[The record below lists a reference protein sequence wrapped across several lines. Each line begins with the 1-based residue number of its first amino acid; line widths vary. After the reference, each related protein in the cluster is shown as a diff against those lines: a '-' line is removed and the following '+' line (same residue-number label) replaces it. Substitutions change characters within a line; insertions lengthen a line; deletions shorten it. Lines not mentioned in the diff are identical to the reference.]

1 MPRDAP
7 WPARRVSHRLVQQR
21 RALLPVQLGSA
32 RRQRHLEPGRRLGD
46 LVRGIRRHVRGRRL
60 LQLARPS
67 PGRGPTLAHAHGGAP
82 HPEYRRQE
90 GRVVAPPCRPRPVL
104 AHAAPERRGP
114 VTGGGRLRGRVALV
128 TGASRGFGRAI
139 ALAFAR
145 EGAQVAVNYLA
156 SGREAD
162 EVVADAGRLGTEAIA
177 IQGDVAREN
186 DACSLVKSTLDRFG
200 RLDILVNNA
209 GIMVRGALLQ
219 VPADAYQRM
228 FDVNVTGTILCTS
241 HALPSMIENRYGR
254 IINLSTQLAQ
264 RAVGGG
270 GFAAYAA
277 TKGAIEALTR
287 ALASEVGAHGITVNA
302 IAPGGIET
310 DMSKD
315 VMTPEYRTRR
325 LAELPLRRFGS
336 VEDVAY
342 CAVVLAADEAGYLT
356 GQILHPSG
364 GWVSG

>member
-1 MPRDAP
+1 MA
-7 WPARRVSHRLVQQR
+7 
-21 RALLPVQLGSA
+21 
-32 RRQRHLEPGRRLGD
+32 
-46 LVRGIRRHVRGRRL
+46 
-60 LQLARPS
+60 
-67 PGRGPTLAHAHGGAP
+67 
-82 HPEYRRQE
+82 
-90 GRVVAPPCRPRPVL
+90 
-104 AHAAPERRGP
+104 
-114 VTGGGRLRGRVALV
+114 GGRLDGRVALV

-145 EGAQVAVNYLA
+145 EGARVAVNYL
-156 SGREAD
+156 SSQREAN
-162 EVVADAGRLGTEAIA
+162 EVVAESGRLGAEAFA
-177 IQGDVAREN
+177 IQGDVAQEA
-186 DACSLVKSTLDRFG
+186 DARSLVTATVDRFG
-200 RLDILVNNA
+200 QLDILVNNA
-209 GIMVRGALLQ
+209 GIMVRGPLLE
-219 VPADAYQRM
+219 VPADAYRRM
-228 FDVNVTGTILCTS
+228 LDINVTGTIQCTR
-241 HALPSMIENRYGR
+241 HALPPMIERRHGR

-270 GFAAYAA
+270 GFALYAA
-277 TKGAIEALTR
+277 TKGAVESLTR
-287 ALASEVGAHGITVNA
+287 ALASEVGCHGITVNA

-315 VMTPEYRTRR
+315 VMTPEYKARR

>member
-1 MPRDAP
+1 M
-7 WPARRVSHRLVQQR
+7 
-21 RALLPVQLGSA
+21 
-32 RRQRHLEPGRRLGD
+32 
-46 LVRGIRRHVRGRRL
+46 
-60 LQLARPS
+60 
-67 PGRGPTLAHAHGGAP
+67 
-82 HPEYRRQE
+82 
-90 GRVVAPPCRPRPVL
+90 
-104 AHAAPERRGP
+104 
-114 VTGGGRLRGRVALV
+114 GGGRLDGRVALV

-139 ALAFAR
+139 ALAFAK
-145 EGAQVAVNYLA
+145 EGARVAVNYL
-156 SGREAD
+156 SSQREAN
-162 EVVADAGRLGTEAIA
+162 EVVAESGRLGAEAFA
-177 IQGDVAREN
+177 IHGDVAQEA
-186 DACSLVKSTLDRFG
+186 DARSLVAATVYRFG

-209 GIMVRGALLQ
+209 GIMVRGPLLE
-219 VPADAYQRM
+219 VPADAYRRM
-228 FDVNVTGTILCTS
+228 LDINVTGTIQCTRY
-241 HALPSMIENRYGR
+241 ALPPMIERRHGR

-277 TKGAIEALTR
+277 TKGAVESLTR
-287 ALASEVGAHGITVNA
+287 ALASEVGCHGITVNA

-310 DMSKD
+310 DMSRD
-315 VMTPEYRTRR
+315 VMTPEYRARR